1 MIIDG
6 ISQFLVVPLS
16 SRLRMQM
23 WVSFYRQAA

>member
-1 MIIDG
+1 MTLDKM
-6 ISQFLVVPLS
+6 SQFLVVPSS